1 LSNGVHRRCS
11 GSFGRNPRARLVRSI
26 EFVTTNGPSHALRAL
41 HASRKVAIAGCITD
55 CESCAGTAHALQCA
69 GGRDRCVAVR
79 RRRRVAGSVSIA
91 FLGRDCSTSHSAGQ
105 GHAALFRKVVRR
117 VQVDA
122 GHTKLAWFEG
132 IDRSRRTALGS
143 FGAFCR
149 SGPIDDAQ
157 GRRPAHATR
166 ATHATHKALN
176 NDSTIACGMSASVHD
191 ATRLEVHATR
201 RDRDRG
207 LSEGKCARV
216 RRRLGL
222 TGKTCRLCWRRG
234 LLPSGPTFR
243 QG

>member
-1 LSNGVHRRCS
+1 MCRHS
-11 GSFGRNPRARLVRSI
+11 P
-26 EFVTTNGPSHALRAL
+26 
-41 HASRKVAIAGCITD
+41 
-55 CESCAGTAHALQCA
+55 
-69 GGRDRCVAVR
+69 CVAVR
-79 RRRRVAGSVSIA
+79 WRRVIDALRVDGDAGPPERYPSVSRAALVPPRI
-91 FLGRDCSTSHSAGQ
+91 R
-105 GHAALFRKVVRR
+105 HAALFRKAIHHL
-117 VQVDA
+117 QPDA
-122 GHTKLAWFEG
+122 AHTKLAWFEG

-166 ATHATHKALN
+166 ATHATHKAVN